1 MTITGICA
9 SSSDA
14 YSVHGGFPVDLA
26 TVIGLV
32 VALLSVA
39 LAIILGGD
47 PLALINIP
55 SIVVVFG
62 GATGAVICAF
72 PLARVLNVHS
82 VILKSVFND
91 TSDVGEV
98 ITELVKFAEI
108 ARREGILSLENHLGD
123 MKEEFVVRGIK
134 MAVDGTD
141 PELIRIIMETELEG
155 LMERHMNGKLMLDQF
170 AKYAPA
176 FGMIGTLMGLI
187 FMLGSMD
194 DPSSIGPSMAVA
206 LITTLYGAVIANV
219 FAGPLADKLYQ
230 NDQAEILL
238 KTVII
243 AGVMS
248 IQSGD
253 NPRVVE
259 SKLLTYLPPSERDAV
274 SAEASEAA

>member
-1 MTITGICA
+1 MDIGTI
-9 SSSDA
+9 
-14 YSVHGGFPVDLA
+14 V
-26 TVIGLV
+26 GLV
-32 VALLSVA
+32 IAFVSVG
-39 LAIILGGD
+39 LAVLLGGD

-55 SIVVVFG
+55 SLVVVVG
-62 GATGAVICAF
+62 GATGAVIAAF
-72 PLARVLNVHS
+72 PLAKITKCHT
-82 VILKSVFND
+82 VILKSVFNETPD
-91 TSDVGEV
+91 IEGV
-98 ITELVKFAEI
+98 IKDLVKFAEI
-108 ARREGILSLENHLGD
+108 ARREGILSLENHIGD

-141 PELIRIIMETELEG
+141 PELIRVIMETELEG
-155 LMERHMNGKLMLDQF
+155 VMDRHIQGKMILDQF

-219 FAGPLADKLYQ
+219 FAGPLGDKLYQ
-230 NDQAEILL
+230 NDQAEVMM

-243 AGVMS
+243 AGVMA

-259 SKLLTYLPPSERDAV
+259 SKLLTYLPPSERGAFGEDAQ
-274 SAEASEAA
+274 AA

>member
-1 MTITGICA
+1 M
-9 SSSDA
+9 
-14 YSVHGGFPVDLA
+14 DLA

-32 VALLSVA
+32 IAIASCA
-39 LAIILGGD
+39 LAVILGGD
-47 PLALINIP
+47 PMALINIP
-55 SIVVVFG
+55 SVVVVFG

-72 PLARVLNVHS
+72 PLAKTLNVHT

-91 TSDVGEV
+91 TSDVADV
-98 ITELVKFAEI
+98 IRELVKFAEI
-108 ARREGILSLENHLGD
+108 ARREGILSLENHLDD

-141 PELIRIIMETELEG
+141 PELIRVIMETELEG
-155 LMERHMNGKLMLDQF
+155 LMDRHMQGKMMLDQF

-194 DPSSIGPSMAVA
+194 DPASIGPSMAVA
-206 LITTLYGAVIANV
+206 LITTLYGAIIANV
-219 FAGPLADKLYQ
+219 FAGPLADKLYC
-230 NDQAEILL
+230 NDQQEVML

-259 SKLLTYLPPSERDAV
+259 SKLLTYLPPSQRTGFGDD
-274 SAEASEAA
+274 AEAA